1 MSPVAFAD
9 GCFTIV
15 FGGEVLVV
23 GLVVKH
29 MPYGYE
35 QFARHRHENLH
46 LVLLANLCL
55 MEGESAEEA
64 VLGPAGSPGTLDDGL
79 SQEYIAMSDS
89 ARLDFLV
96 GLVITWLQSAP
107 GCEVCGGLE
116 FGHVDSDL
124 CDQ

>member
-1 MSPVAFAD
+1 MSPVVSAD

-15 FGGEVLVV
+15 FDREVLVV

-35 QFARHRHENLH
+35 QFACYSYEDFH
-46 LVLLANLCL
+46 LVLLADLCL

-64 VLGPAGSPGTLDDGL
+64 VLCSACSPCTLDDGL

-89 ARLDFLV
+89 ARLDLLV
-96 GLVITWLQSAP
+96 GFIITWLQSAP

>member
-1 MSPVAFAD
+1 MSPVVFSD
-9 GCFTIV
+9 GCLTIV
-15 FGGEVLVV
+15 FDGEVLVV

-35 QFARHRHENLH
+35 QFACYSYEDFH
-46 LVLLANLCL
+46 LVLLADLCL

-64 VLGPAGSPGTLDDGL
+64 ILRTACSPCTLDDGL

-96 GLVITWLQSAP
+96 GFIITRLQSAP